1 MSSSTSSFKRTE
13 WKVLAVLA
21 GTGILLEIIAR
32 VLAPTLDYD
41 RVHIH
46 ALPEIAEE
54 IKVGES
60 PRIMILGNSLLLHGV
75 DETLL
80 QENISTALSRTCS
93 VSKVTPVATAA
104 RDWHYLYDTYFTQSQ
119 SHPDIVV
126 IGFVGHH
133 LPDQYE
139 LKIRRLTRHF
149 CSLDNLGSCLS
160 EEGRTLDERAIG
172 FLSHFSA
179 LFGDQRTHQWG
190 VSSATIPQ
198 FGPGVSRL
206 NNILDAAQTRPAP
219 PQRGDPSTRAPL
231 TRSYRKLADLIKT
244 LKAHGVKPYFIPM
257 PQPEPWTV
265 DPEARATI
273 EEQGAT
279 LIDRSVNPRM
289 GRSDFSDGYHL
300 GETGKTRFTS
310 FLASVLSEELS
321 SMETPAP

>member
-1 MSSSTSSFKRTE
+1 MSSSTSSFKCTE

-21 GTGILLEIIAR
+21 GTMLLLEIIAR
-32 VLAPTLDYD
+32 ILAPSLDYD

-46 ALPEIAEE
+46 TFPEIAEE
-54 IKVGES
+54 MQGGVS

-75 DETLL
+75 DQTLL
-80 QENISTALSRTCS
+80 QENISTALSRPCS
-93 VSKVTPVATAA
+93 VFKITPVATAT
-104 RDWHYLYDTYFTQSQ
+104 RDWHYLYDTYFTQSEN
-119 SHPDIVV
+119 HPDIVV

-149 CSLDNLGSCLS
+149 CSLENLGSCLS
-160 EEGRTLDERAIG
+160 DEGRSLDERAIG

-179 LFGDQRTHQWG
+179 LFGDQRTHQWH

-206 NNILDAAQTRPAP
+206 NNILDAAQIRPAANRRDDPSTPAP
-219 PQRGDPSTRAPL
+219 P
-231 TRSYRKLADLIKT
+231 TRSYRKLTHLIKT
-244 LKAHGVKPYFIPM
+244 LKKHGVDPYFVPM

-265 DPEARATI
+265 DPAARATI
-273 EEQGAT
+273 EEHGAT
-279 LIDRSVNPRM
+279 LIDRAVSPRM
-289 GRSDFSDGYHL
+289 QERDFSDGYHL

-321 SMETPAP
+321 SMEKPAP